1 MACDTTHFNLA
12 VGNHFTVLLRE
23 SAAVLPKFAFSVD
36 SALMPTRKMIKALIA
51 IGITTVLL
59 LSASSFK
66 LYYVR
71 DDSGGQLLWNADEG
85 YLFMSV
91 ARRTFKF
98 SYLEYPWIAF
108 KEWVNV
114 PPIPKDERVFLTVI
128 RVTQSGIER
137 HVGKAVGST
146 GSIPDLFTPIGGTIY
161 ANCQGT
167 LCKWAGDYFENATEQ
182 EKKELDGINHL
193 VSDIDTQ
200 INGWWKR
207 GIGAVAGDSQFS
219 VEIGKDLNLVVKQ
232 GNVYKSATDSAIV
245 ELHRTGQPP
254 QQLWRVNGEPRKV
267 SKREYEQA
275 LSGVESS

>member
-1 MACDTTHFNLA
+1 
-12 VGNHFTVLLRE
+12 
-23 SAAVLPKFAFSVD
+23 
-36 SALMPTRKMIKALIA
+36 MPTRKMIKALIA

-146 GSIPDLFTPIGGTIY
+146 GSIPDLFTPIGAQFMQIVRELSASGPEIISRM
-161 ANCQGT
+161 QRS
-167 LCKWAGDYFENATEQ
+167 
-182 EKKELDGINHL
+182 KKKKNWTASIIL
-193 VSDIDTQ
+193 
-200 INGWWKR
+200 
-207 GIGAVAGDSQFS
+207 F
-219 VEIGKDLNLVVKQ
+219 
-232 GNVYKSATDSAIV
+232 
-245 ELHRTGQPP
+245 RTSI
-254 QQLWRVNGEPRKV
+254 LR
-267 SKREYEQA
+267 
-275 LSGVESS
+275 